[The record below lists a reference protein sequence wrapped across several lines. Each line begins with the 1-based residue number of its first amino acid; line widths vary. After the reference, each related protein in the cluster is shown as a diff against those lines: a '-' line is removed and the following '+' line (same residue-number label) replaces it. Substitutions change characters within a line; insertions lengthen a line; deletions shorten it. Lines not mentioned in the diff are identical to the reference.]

1 MSFITI
7 ALKRVY
13 QDLLIALKELIIAT
27 FIAIEINLNTKT

>member
-7 ALKRVY
+7 ALKRDWQGLPIV
-13 QDLLIALKELIIAT
+13 LKELIIAT